1 MGLLRTIFFIIIFY
15 YIFKLIGRY
24 ILPYFLASKI
34 NKMTS
39 AQQQKNDFINQQK
52 KQEGKVTIQQSHPH
66 EKKTSSDLGEYVD
79 FEEIN

>member
-1 MGLLRTIFFIIIFY
+1 MGFLRTLFFIIIFY

-24 ILPYFLASKI
+24 IFPYFLAKKI

-39 AQQQKNDFINQQK
+39 GQQQKKDFINQQK
-52 KQEGKVTIQQSHPH
+52 RQEGKVTIQQSHPH
-66 EKKTSSDLGEYVD
+66 EKKTPSDLGDYVD